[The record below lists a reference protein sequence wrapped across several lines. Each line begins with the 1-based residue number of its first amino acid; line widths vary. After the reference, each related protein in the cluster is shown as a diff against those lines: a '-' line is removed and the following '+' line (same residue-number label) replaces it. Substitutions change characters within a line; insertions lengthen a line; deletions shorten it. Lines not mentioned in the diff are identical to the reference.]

1 MKNPGNLAV
10 ATPSDREITM
20 TRVFNAPRR
29 FVFEAMTRPDLLKRW
44 FHGPDGWSLEVCEVD
59 LRVGGAYRY
68 VWRGPD
74 GTQMGI
80 RGVCK
85 ELAPPEKIVQTEA
98 FDESW
103 YPGEAISTLALVE
116 KEGKTTLT
124 MTILYET
131 REIRDAVLKTPMAE
145 GVESGYGRLDTLL
158 ETLSKETLV

>member
-1 MKNPGNLAV
+1 
-10 ATPSDREITM
+10 
-20 TRVFNAPRR
+20 
-29 FVFEAMTRPDLLKRW
+29 
-44 FHGPDGWSLEVCEVD
+44 
-59 LRVGGAYRY
+59 
-68 VWRGPD
+68 
-74 GTQMGI
+74 
-80 RGVCK
+80 
-85 ELAPPEKIVQTEA
+85 LAPPEKIVQTEA